1 MDQNKGKN
9 QEKPF
14 PFNIRNWL
22 PNIDQNEI
30 KSKLKNPN
38 KLIRVINYN
47 LLCDSL
53 LPVSTHIKEHEL
65 STRGVNPGDYIKIPE
80 YLKRKSA
87 YNEKKEL
94 EKTEESISHFQK
106 VQRFI

>member
-1 MDQNKGKN
+1 MEQNKGKH

-53 LPVSTHIKEHEL
+53 LP
-65 STRGVNPGDYIKIPE
+65 
-80 YLKRKSA
+80 A
-87 YNEKKEL
+87 
-94 EKTEESISHFQK
+94 
-106 VQRFI
+106 

>member
-1 MDQNKGKN
+1 MEQEKDKTS
-9 QEKPF
+9 EKPF
-14 PFNIRNWL
+14 PFNLRKWL

-53 LPVSTHIKEHEL
+53 LPASTHIKESDLSKLPYLNWDNRRERILSEL
-65 STRGVNPGDYIKIPE
+65 NEINGDLI
-80 YLKRKSA
+80 
-87 YNEKKEL
+87 
-94 EKTEESISHFQK
+94 
-106 VQRFI
+106 

>member
-1 MDQNKGKN
+1 MEQNKGKH

-47 LLCDSL
+47 LFFFHLLLHHFHNNSFFCWNYIYLYYYFYLIDQIFVSFSGFNINLFNPDKSL
-53 LPVSTHIKEHEL
+53 YFN
-65 STRGVNPGDYIKIPE
+65 GVP
-80 YLKRKSA
+80 
-87 YNEKKEL
+87 
-94 EKTEESISHFQK
+94 F
-106 VQRFI
+106 